1 MLWASIWEQSW
12 LKVGCVYTCLAWDQL
27 FPQFFSQILLGLMGV
42 SLRWDPMGRAT
53 LTPEYLRLSL
63 AAQDSTSTLHGDL
76 AVSLEVEVHA
86 LQPQT
91 FDTWTASGR
100 LSTSAGPQFSSL

>member
-1 MLWASIWEQSW
+1 
-12 LKVGCVYTCLAWDQL
+12 
-27 FPQFFSQILLGLMGV
+27 MGV
-42 SLRWDPMGRAT
+42 SLRWDPMGRDA
-53 LTPEYLRLSL
+53 LTPEYLMLPL

-76 AVSLEVEVHA
+76 AVSLEVEVRV

-100 LSTSAGPQFSSL
+100 LPTSAGPQFPSL